1 MKARVL
7 QEQADLFEVG
17 VLSQTAEVSGV
28 SIDDLLGSPSGPPIV
43 IVGRL
48 LSASRL
54 PDLRRVAIAAARAHT
69 AIVLV
74 PPFDDLDLGRYFE
87 TPVGVRGKRR
97 ASSASVRI
105 VDQSAMAVL
114 GGAAKVRSDHY
125 LETALGAGIVAV
137 DDEGKPILL
146 RFQATNTSGPVFFSA
161 LQLLT
166 YTALTDEGQRQAAL
180 AYLLSW
186 TPEEQTRP
194 RAPTRAGVPPTRQ
207 DEVSH
212 DAVIPVALLLAAG
225 GAQPSEEIV
234 RRASE
239 LLGTDISV
247 SLVNSALATLGAQ
260 GLLEGS
266 LGDWTPK
273 PSRLREYLEQL
284 GLHAYLRELQTLL
297 ATERHA

>member
-7 QEQADLFEVG
+7 QEQSDLFEVG

-28 SIDDLLGSPSGPPIV
+28 SIDDVLASPSGPPIV

-48 LSASRL
+48 MAAARL
-54 PDLRRVAIAAARAHT
+54 PDLRRFALAATRAQT
-69 AIVLV
+69 TIVLV
-74 PPFDDLDLGRYFE
+74 PPFNDLDLGRYFE
-87 TPVGVRGKRR
+87 TPVEVRAQRR
-97 ASSASVRI
+97 ASSESTRI
-105 VDQSAMAVL
+105 VDQSAIAVL

-125 LETALGAGIVAV
+125 LETALGAGVVAI
-137 DDEGKPILL
+137 DDQGRAVLV

-186 TPEEQTRP
+186 VPEAQTRP
-194 RAPTRAGVPPTRQ
+194 GAARARAMPTHQDGVSP
-207 DEVSH
+207 
-212 DAVIPVALLLAAG
+212 DAVVPVALLLAAG
-225 GAQPSEEIV
+225 GAQPSEAIV
-234 RRASE
+234 RRARE
-239 LLGTDISV
+239 LLGTDLSV
-247 SLVNSALATLGAQ
+247 ALVNDALAALGAQ

-266 LGDWTPK
+266 TGAWTPK

-284 GLHAYLRELQTLL
+284 GLHPYLRELQALL
-297 ATERHA
+297 AIEERHA